1 MSMKYSIGVDIG
13 GTNTDIGLVSS
24 EGKCIG
30 RKNLP
35 TDQYDDAAVYIAD
48 IWMKIN
54 ELMHEY
60 GVETIEGIGIA
71 APVGNYY
78 TGCIE
83 NATNLKFKGI
93 VDLKALFAKHT
104 DIPVVVSNDANAAAY
119 GELVYGGARGMK
131 NFVMFTL
138 GTGVGSGIVVDGKL
152 VHGKTGAAGELGHVL
167 LYPDGRPCGCGR
179 KGCLE
184 TYASATGI
192 KTTARELLDQH
203 PEYQGVLSQVPR
215 NKLTSKGI
223 GDAANAG
230 DPLALK
236 VMEMTGYWLGIAM
249 ANAVAFNGPEA
260 VFLMGGPVKA
270 GKVLLDPARKSFEE
284 HLCFIYKGS
293 VEVRVSELPNNDA
306 AILGAAALVE
316 MKEA

>member
-1 MSMKYSIGVDIG
+1 MKYSIGVDIG

-93 VDLKALFAKHT
+93 VNLKALFAKHT